1 MATAPT
7 ANTALSDLGQMPIS
21 PDFQLQALRTIIGQ
35 GGAIAASPYV
45 GYGGPRLA
53 NLTPDQL
60 NAQQMTRGIAAG
72 SVVDPAAMQGAINYG
87 LSGFDPAQVNKY
99 MSPYT
104 TGVVDEIARQGN
116 KNLMRNVL
124 PQVNTT
130 FAGAGQFGSTR
141 NADFTNQAIASN
153 QAEIL
158 GKQSEALD
166 NAYDSALGQYNTWH
180 QNALTNAG
188 KMADLGSTAASN
200 LGLVGTQNQQETQKS
215 YDLAYGD
222 FQNQLNYPKQQL
234 GWLASLNS
242 GQEIP
247 SATATPT
254 YDYTT
259 APSPLEQGLSAASS
273 IYGTFKTLG

>member
-1 MATAPT
+1 MATATT
-7 ANTALSDLGQMPIS
+7 ATTGLSDLGQMPIT

-45 GYGGPRLA
+45 GYSGPRLA

-60 NAQQMTRGIAAG
+60 NAQQMTRSMASGMVI
-72 SVVDPAAMQGAINYG
+72 DPSQMQNAISYG
-87 LSGFDPAQVNKY
+87 LSGFDPAQVTKY

-116 KNLMRNVL
+116 KNLMQNVL

-141 NADFTNQAIASN
+141 NADFTNQAMASN

-158 GKQSEALD
+158 GKQSDALQG
-166 NAYDSALGQYNTWH
+166 AYDSALGAYRNWH
-180 QNALTNAG
+180 QDALGNTVTAG
-188 KMADLGSTAASN
+188 NLGATAAGN
-200 LGLVGTQNQQETQKS
+200 LNTAGQQNQAETQKS
-215 YDLAYGD
+215 YDLAYSD

-242 GQEIP
+242 GQNMP

-259 APSPLEQGLSAASS
+259 APSPLSQGLGTAAQ
-273 IYGTFKTLG
+273 IYGMFTKG

>member
-1 MATAPT
+1 MATATT

-72 SVVDPAAMQGAINYG
+72 SVVDPVAMQGAINYG

-116 KNLMRNVL
+116 TLADGDALLQRFFGFVQFGAAFDGEHQLAQLATIFVL
-124 PQVNTT
+124 LALELVEFVSCVEGRQRTLANAPGNAAFLDRQFGEKERGIEGSSFVQSLDGATD
-130 FAGAGQFGSTR
+130 GAGEFFLT
-141 NADFTNQAIASN
+141 
-153 QAEIL
+153 EIL
-158 GKQSEALD
+158 FLAKADQQDAV
-166 NAYDSALGQYNTWH
+166 AQC
-180 QNALTNAG
+180 AG
-188 KMADLGSTAASN
+188 HVVQQQGRARLAIHVAAPED
-200 LGLVGTQNQQETQKS
+200 VR
-215 YDLAYGD
+215 D
-222 FQNQLNYPKQQL
+222 
-234 GWLASLNS
+234 
-242 GQEIP
+242 I
-247 SATATPT
+247 
-254 YDYTT
+254 
-259 APSPLEQGLSAASS
+259 AA
-273 IYGTFKTLG
+273 